1 MITDALLLR
10 NATMH
15 LGGIT
20 LGPHDSNRFVIGVY
34 QEKPVDLRTI
44 LKDTDPVDCVYAF
57 IIVNEELHIP
67 IWLYRES
74 DGTFRPHGTYQ
85 QYQHNSSYV
94 VGIGTFTY
102 IDDFRAVS
110 ITLARDK
117 YTIAAE

>member
-1 MITDALLLR
+1 MGLILNKDDNRCPTVKECNDAFGGG
-10 NATMH
+10 NSGDYSQYIDTVPI
-15 LGGIT
+15 GGI
-20 LGPHDSNRFVIGVY
+20 F
-34 QEKPVDLRTI
+34 RTS
-44 LKDTDPVDCVYAF
+44 F
-57 IIVNEELHIP
+57 P

-94 VGIGTFTY
+94 VGRGAFTY